1 MDEKNFTLSDELLEY
16 MLSVSLREPEL
27 LRTLR
32 EETATKPGAHQQIV
46 PEQGQFMA
54 LLIQLMRAKKTLEVG
69 VFTGYS
75 ALSVALALPE
85 DGLVVAC
92 DINPETTAMARR
104 YWQAAGVD
112 QKISLRLQ
120 PALQTM
126 DELIRD
132 GEEGTFDFIFIDAD
146 RKNYDAY
153 YERSLV
159 LLRKGGMIMI
169 DNVLW
174 SGRVLDT
181 VTMDPETAAID
192 VLNRKLRD
200 DARIALC
207 MLPMS
212 DGITLAMKR

>member
-27 LRTLR
+27 LRKLR

-54 LLIQLMRAKKTLEVG
+54 FLIQLLGAKKTLEVG

-75 ALSVALALPE
+75 ALSVALALPPE
-85 DGLVVAC
+85 GRIIAC
-92 DINPETTAMARR
+92 DINPETTAIARR

-112 QKISLRLQ
+112 GKITLKLA

-126 DELIRD
+126 DELIKD
-132 GEEGTFDFIFIDAD
+132 GESGTFDFIFIDAD

-159 LLRKGGMIMI
+159 LVRSGGVIMI

-174 SGRVLDT
+174 SGRVLESI
-181 VTMDPETAAID
+181 TMDSETAAID
-192 VLNRKLRD
+192 VLNKKLHD
-200 DARIALC
+200 DPRIALSL
-207 MLPMS
+207 LPMS
-212 DGITLAMKR
+212 DGITLALKK